1 MQLRGHRCQHDSV
14 PITCCRYSGSD
25 LAALCREAAMQ
36 PIREL
41 GSSVAHV
48 PASRV
53 RPLAVS
59 DFAAALE
66 STKPSVSKQQLS
78 AYVQWTKD
86 FGSV

>member
-1 MQLRGHRCQHDSV
+1 
-14 PITCCRYSGSD
+14 
-25 LAALCREAAMQ
+25 MQ

-53 RPLAVS
+53 RPVAVA
-59 DFAAALE
+59 DFAVALE
-66 STKPSVSKQQLS
+66 ATKPSVSKQQLS
-78 AYVQWTKD
+78 AHVQWTHE

>member
-1 MQLRGHRCQHDSV
+1 MMAFAGVLIQN
-14 PITCCRYSGSD
+14 PILCCRYSGSD
-25 LAALCREAAMQ
+25 LTALCREAAMQ

-53 RPLAVS
+53 RPVAVS
-59 DFAAALE
+59 DFAVALE
-66 STKPSVSKQQLS
+66 ATKPSVSKQQLS
-78 AYVQWTKD
+78 AHVQWTHE